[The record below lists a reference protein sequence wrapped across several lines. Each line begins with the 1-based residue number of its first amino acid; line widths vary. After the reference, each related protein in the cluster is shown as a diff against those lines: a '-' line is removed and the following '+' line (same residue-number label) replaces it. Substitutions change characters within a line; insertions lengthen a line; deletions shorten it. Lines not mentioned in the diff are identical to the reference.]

1 MTAAEKERYFEEHAT
16 QISKVVLSFMHRGTT
31 CPVRISYNDLY
42 QSVCVALLEYLSQC
56 ETEEQAQLF
65 PYYSALHAMTVEI
78 MRLQPLTGL
87 ESTRK
92 LHELLQ
98 AQPIIVDLEHAN
110 GLTKTWLADTITKN
124 DFYSFYDNLDSSMRD
139 LVCWRLSGA
148 TVSNV
153 SQLANVNRQ
162 TVYNRMKKLREQ
174 YREQMS

>member
-1 MTAAEKERYFEEHAT
+1 MTATQTERYFEEHEA
-16 QISKVVLSFMHRGTT
+16 QINKVVVSFMQRGTT

-56 ETEEQAQLF
+56 ETEEQAQVF

-92 LHELLQ
+92 LRELLQ
-98 AQPIIVDLEHAN
+98 AQPVIVDLEHAN

-124 DFYSFYDNLDSSMRD
+124 DFYSFYDNLDNSMRD

-148 TVSNV
+148 TVTNV

-162 TVYNRMKKLREQ
+162 TVYKRIKKLREQ